1 MTDARFAT
9 PEGTAAYTARR
20 RAEGVSDDVRGFDGL
35 TLSSVGLGT
44 YLGATDS
51 VTDRFYEAA
60 VGRALELGCNV
71 IDTAIN
77 YRCQRS
83 ERAVGRAIAAAIAAG
98 TIRRDQVL
106 LATKGGYIH
115 YDGEPP
121 PDPAAYFRQTF
132 VLPGLVAPDEVVAG
146 SHSLAPAFLQHQL
159 DHSLANLNV
168 SCIDLYY
175 LHNPET
181 QLEEVPAERFYRRM
195 RAAFETLERN
205 VQAGKIRS
213 YGVATW
219 NGLRATAGAG
229 SLVSIEQL
237 VGLAREVAGDRHRF
251 RVIQL
256 PYSLA
261 MPEAATRKNQ
271 PVKGTMM
278 TPIEAAGALGVYIM
292 GSAALYQSRL
302 AQRLPS
308 EIRNH
313 LGGLKTDA
321 QRAIQFARSTPGV
334 GTALVGMKQVGH
346 VEDNLATLTVPPLA
360 PDVPMRLLGG

>member
-1 MTDARFAT
+1 MTDAGFAT
-9 PEGTAAYTARR
+9 PEGTTAYVARR
-20 RAEGVSDDVRGFDGL
+20 RAEGMSDAARGFDGL

-44 YLGATDS
+44 YLGANDT
-51 VTDRFYEAA
+51 VTDRIYEAA
-60 VGRALELGCNV
+60 IGRAFELGCNV

-83 ERAVGRAIAAAIAAG
+83 ERAVGRALATAIAAG
-98 TIRRDQVL
+98 TIRRDQVFV
-106 LATKGGYIH
+106 ATKGGYIH

-132 VLPGLVAPDEVVAG
+132 VVPGLVAPDEVVAG

-159 DHSLANLNV
+159 EHSLANLDV

-181 QLEEVPAERFYRRM
+181 QLEEVPADRFYRRI

-205 VQAGKIRS
+205 VEAGKIRY

-237 VGLAREVAGDRHRF
+237 VGLARDVAGDRHRF
-251 RVIQL
+251 RVVQL

-261 MPEAATRKNQ
+261 MPEAAIRKNQ
-271 PVKGTMM
+271 SVKGTLM

-302 AQRLPS
+302 AENLSS

-313 LGGLKTDA
+313 LAGLKTDA
-321 QRAIQFARSTPGV
+321 QRAIQFVRSTPGI
-334 GTALVGMKQVGH
+334 GTALVGMKQVNH
-346 VEDNLATLTVPPLA
+346 VEDNLATLTAPLLA
-360 PDVPMRLLGG
+360 PAVLGRLLTK